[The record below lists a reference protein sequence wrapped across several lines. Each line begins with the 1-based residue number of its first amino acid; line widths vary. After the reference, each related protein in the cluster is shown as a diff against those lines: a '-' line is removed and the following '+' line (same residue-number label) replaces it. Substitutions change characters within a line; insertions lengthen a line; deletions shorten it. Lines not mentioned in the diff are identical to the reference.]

1 MERST
6 KLSIKNFWSIVV
18 NSTATFVLA
27 YLFVFYINFF
37 LKISMAAVFGY
48 PVNFNYNKIG
58 YFIQKYEWTHDSV
71 RLIYGSG
78 PILLFVLAILSLVLY
93 ASMSNEEGR
102 IKIFFIWFTL
112 HAFNFVFSGLMIGNI
127 FTHGVGHVFNWMYLS
142 DTTKMIVALVGFFGL
157 LMSAILV
164 TKPIASSAVSYFN
177 GLDETNIPFFIT
189 SQIIVPF
196 IIGSGLILL
205 YFAPLVS
212 FQEKYSWIV
221 LGVLLIIVSGRINAM
236 EPVNYDIEEKSP
248 GISWVVLI
256 FTIVVAL
263 AIRFGLSTPI
273 SIGM

>member
-1 MERST
+1 MEHQT

-18 NSTATFVLA
+18 NSTTTFVLA
-27 YLFVFYINFF
+27 YLMVFYINFF
-37 LKISMAAVFGY
+37 LKISMAVVFDY
-48 PVNFNYNKIG
+48 PVNFSYNKIG

-71 RLIYGSG
+71 RLIYSSG
-78 PILLFVLAILSLVLY
+78 PILLLVLGILSLVLY

-127 FTHGVGHVFNWMYLS
+127 FTHGVGHVFNWMYLT
-142 DTTKMIVALVGFFGL
+142 DTTKMVVALVGFFAL

-196 IIGSGLILL
+196 IIGSGLVLL
-205 YFAPLVS
+205 YFFPLVS

-221 LGVLLIIVSGRINAM
+221 LGVLLLIVSGRINAM

-263 AIRFGLSTPI
+263 AIRFGLSSPI